1 MSNSDKKT
9 TWSNIGL
16 LLVSVATVSLTLA
29 VALCNVKESFTFEVS
44 KEREQQM
51 ENDIA
56 IGKQSSCG
64 SGMVGYDGHF
74 EMNKGNWPNR
84 TDVPYFST
92 DDKESFEEN
101 YVGQQAKNLGLILFT
116 MNGCGHC
123 VNAKESLDNQ
133 GLTNYVNVMDAQNI
147 ERYGLQ
153 NQVRGFP
160 AWYSPVTEKFAMG
173 NIPVEKVIERLSDD
187 KKKVEDASGVVQ
199 QTQQDKPDVIV
210 LYVQAGCPYCE
221 DAKQHIANNGFQ
233 NQVILKDSSELQYA
247 SPTLR
252 EQIHGFPAWAYGDN
266 VQLGFSERMPFP
278 VIRDNL
284 RRKENFVEHDTTAW
298 QTAINWSEGA
308 DPRVFLTT
316 SCQHS
321 QSFKELLAT
330 LYTSEDS
337 IPEGMIKYVD
347 TDNTDNPIDISVVP
361 SIWNGNTEN
370 SVVVT
375 GSKAINDVIN
385 EINEAVTAGAQGA
398 TDAEEETDDENDQE
412 TGNEKEHLDPQYY
425 KYGAFMNNQ
434 DGKKFIYPSQISCGK
449 QNENAEEPKEHYQP
463 GVIQSGCPYKNPGGH
478 VGIPSV

>member
-101 YVGQQAKNLGLILFT
+101 YIGQQAKNLGLILFT

-123 VNAKESLDNQ
+123 VNAKENLDNQ
-133 GLTNYVNVMDAQNI
+133 GLTNYVNVMDGRNI

-199 QTQQDKPDVIV
+199 QTHQDKPDVIV

-233 NQVILKDSSELQYA
+233 NQVVLKDSSELQYA
-247 SPTLR
+247 SPALR

-284 RRKENFVEHDTTAW
+284 RRKENFVERNEIEVNVNTW
-298 QTAINWSEGA
+298 QTAINWPPGDDDLNNA
-308 DPRVFLTT
+308 RVFLTRT
-316 SCQHS
+316 CPHS
-321 QSFKELLAT
+321 GNFETKLNT
-330 LYTSEDS
+330 LYTQDNVPV
-337 IPEGMIKYVD
+337 PEGMIQYLD
-347 TDNTDNPIDISVVP
+347 ENPETPEGVTISVVP
-361 SIWNGNTEN
+361 SIWNGDLT
-370 SVVVT
+370 SPVVVT
-375 GSKAINDVIN
+375 GSKEIVEVIN
-385 EINEAVTAGAQGA
+385 EINDSA
-398 TDAEEETDDENDQE
+398 DA
-412 TGNEKEHLDPQYY
+412 KEHLDPQYY